1 MVTYTVEA
9 VEEPALVGNGQE
21 AVRLKLSFFDRRKKR
36 AAKWTHTGA
45 MNPLTLDEKSN
56 TTQLAWTPQAW
67 DEFWEVY
74 RQAKP
79 YSIPPPQASSR
90 PPPDGIY
97 VVEKV
102 RQVLHLPVWVRCRG
116 CRVLQRVC
124 ARTRMCG
131 HVLPCLVHPPFLV
144 RDSRYSRSST
154 NTFPCLEEHNR
165 HPIHLHECLKHI
177 VAKLRARSASLVP
190 PWCPQVLGFEPVD
203 ATFSVRRLQAVLCCI
218 HIVSK

>member
-116 CRVLQRVC
+116 CRVLQRV
-124 ARTRMCG
+124 
-131 HVLPCLVHPPFLV
+131 
-144 RDSRYSRSST
+144 
-154 NTFPCLEEHNR
+154 
-165 HPIHLHECLKHI
+165 
-177 VAKLRARSASLVP
+177 
-190 PWCPQVLGFEPVD
+190 
-203 ATFSVRRLQAVLCCI
+203 
-218 HIVSK
+218 